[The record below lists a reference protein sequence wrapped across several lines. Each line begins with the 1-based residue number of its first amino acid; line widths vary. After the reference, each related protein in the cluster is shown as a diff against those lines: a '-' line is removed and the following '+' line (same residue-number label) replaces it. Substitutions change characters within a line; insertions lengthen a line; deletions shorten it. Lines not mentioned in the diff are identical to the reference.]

1 MQTYFYT
8 KREDRNSFLI
18 DFSGIDI
25 TVFDEYKIK
34 NDFSA
39 FKPFLKLVIGIS
51 MGRSLKKVPLTVN
64 LDFAYEANFFFKI
77 NQFIHYADDVLNS
90 LTYTPNGNLQLQG
103 FYFRA
108 GFLF

>member
-1 MQTYFYT
+1 M
-8 KREDRNSFLI
+8 

-25 TVFDEYKIK
+25 AVFDDYKIK
-34 NDFSA
+34 NDFSS

-51 MGRSLKKVPLTVN
+51 TEKTLKKAPLTVN

-77 NQFIHYADDVLNS
+77 NQFIHYADDILNS

-103 FYFRA
+103 FYFRV
-108 GFLF
+108 GCLF